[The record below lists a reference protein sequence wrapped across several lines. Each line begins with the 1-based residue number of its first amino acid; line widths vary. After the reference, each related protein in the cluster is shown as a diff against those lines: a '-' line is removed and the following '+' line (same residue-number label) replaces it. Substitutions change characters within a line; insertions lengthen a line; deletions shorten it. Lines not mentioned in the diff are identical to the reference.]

1 MQQQQQPLRKGHNVG
16 VWLAAMQAELGE
28 TAVTGV
34 VSVSVSEE
42 GSEAHF
48 EAFQASSD
56 RPATSPIMCMP
67 KEAY

>member
-1 MQQQQQPLRKGHNVG
+1 
-16 VWLAAMQAELGE
+16 MQAELGE

-48 EAFQASSD
+48 EAFQAHDPHFSCSHAEP
-56 RPATSPIMCMP
+56 RRAW
-67 KEAY
+67 

>member
-1 MQQQQQPLRKGHNVG
+1 MAVRQKGAAALVAQTRYDEG
-16 VWLAAMQAELGE
+16 LVVWVAAMQAELGE

-48 EAFQASSD
+48 EAFQASCYLEMS
-56 RPATSPIMCMP
+56 SP
-67 KEAY
+67 